1 MFNYTIKHKPGKA
14 DGNANYLSRCHV
26 DESRD
31 SDENDFQICHVN
43 ATPIPT
49 VLELPNS
56 VVRRAR
62 LGISDVS
69 FDQENILTR
78 DATSKTIL
86 SYSNEELI
94 KWQKD
99 DVYISK
105 VTKTDREKVRMNN
118 HKLKNNTFLYMEVL
132 RNNERD

>member
-1 MFNYTIKHKPGKA
+1 M
-14 DGNANYLSRCHV
+14 SRCHV

-31 SDENDFQICHVN
+31 SCENDFQICHVN

-49 VLELPNS
+49 VLELLNS
-56 VVRRAR
+56 VGRGAR

-69 FDQENILTR
+69 FDQENVLTR
-78 DATSKTIL
+78 DATTKTLL

-99 DVYISK
+99 DFHISK
-105 VTKTDREKVRMNN
+105 VTKTDREKVKMNN
-118 HKLKNNTFLYMEVL
+118 HKLKNNTLVYMEVF
-132 RNNERD
+132 